1 MANLGRN
8 ANCSGPT
15 TAADYSYTTNEGQ
28 PLNEA
33 APGVLA
39 NDTDPENGLLTAE
52 LVSGPANGTLTLNS
66 DGSFDYTPNAN
77 FSSSDSF
84 TYKANDGT
92 ADSNEATVR
101 ITVNPIDTTMPT
113 IDSVNPSSG

>member
-15 TAADYSYTTNEGQ
+15 TAADDSYTTNEGQ

-39 NDTDPENGLLTAE
+39 NDTDPEN
-52 LVSGPANGTLTLNS
+52 GPANGTLTLNS

-92 ADSNEATVR
+92 AASNEATVR
-101 ITVNPIDTTMPT
+101 ITV
-113 IDSVNPSSG
+113 